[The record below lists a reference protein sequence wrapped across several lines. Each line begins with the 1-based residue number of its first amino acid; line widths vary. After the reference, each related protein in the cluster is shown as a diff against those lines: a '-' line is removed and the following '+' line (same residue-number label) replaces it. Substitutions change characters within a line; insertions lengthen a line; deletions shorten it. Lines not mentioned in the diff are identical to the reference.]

1 MNFVIAA
8 SNLPSESS
16 CDSGKADF
24 EGPLGPF
31 GGQRQGFSYVKG
43 FVSEV
48 LRIWRDS
55 NPMLFTSRRCDE
67 GFEDV
72 LKWQRHQNGAKMVL
86 KWSQNGPGMVPKCIT
101 DWSNHKTYMDLKIR
115 MSFGSFF
122 LVFAWLFWYAFCLEF
137 GCIERDIVSKS
148 CIGHSNRSHNFPRKN
163 HTKIKFSAIA
173 CFEFEDACR

>member
-43 FVSEV
+43 FISEV

-122 LVFAWLFWYAFCLEF
+122 WFLHGFFDMLFAWNL
-137 GCIERDIVSKS
+137 DVSNETLSQSLASVIQTEVTISLVKTIQKS
-148 CIGHSNRSHNFPRKN
+148 NFR
-163 HTKIKFSAIA
+163 
-173 CFEFEDACR
+173 R